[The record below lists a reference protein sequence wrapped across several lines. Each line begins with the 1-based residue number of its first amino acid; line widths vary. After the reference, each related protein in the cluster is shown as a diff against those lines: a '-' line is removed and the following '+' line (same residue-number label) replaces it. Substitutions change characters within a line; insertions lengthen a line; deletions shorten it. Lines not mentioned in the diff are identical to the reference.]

1 MKAILDTHT
10 LLWLVDRPEKLPIHV
25 SSFCEDETNELY
37 ISIASFWE
45 LSIKI
50 SIDKIELGGDALSRL
65 KRWCD
70 ENAVATLPISLPH
83 CNQLQN
89 LPFHHRDP
97 FDRLII
103 AQAICEKLSVVTID
117 EHFPK
122 YDVAVIWNS

>member
-10 LLWLVDRPEKLPIHV
+10 LLWLVDRPEKLPEKV
-25 SSFCEDETNELY
+25 SSFCENENNELY

-50 SIDKIELGGDALSRL
+50 SIGKIELDNNALIQL
-65 KRWCD
+65 KKWCD
-70 ENAVATLPISLPH
+70 KNAVTILPISILH
-83 CNQLQN
+83 CNQVQT

-103 AQAICEKLSVVTID
+103 AQAICDKLSILTID
-117 EHFPK
+117 EYFPK
-122 YDVAVIWNS
+122 YDIDIIWS

>member
-10 LLWLVDRPEKLPIHV
+10 LLWLVDRPKKLPVNV
-25 SSFCEDETNELY
+25 SSFCEDENNELY

-45 LSIKI
+45 LSIKM
-50 SIDKIELGGDALSRL
+50 SIGKIELGEKALYRL
-65 KRWCD
+65 KHWCD
-70 ENAVATLPISLPH
+70 ENTVKILPISLPH
-83 CNQLQN
+83 CDQVQA

-103 AQAICEKLSVVTID
+103 AQAICDRLSVVTID

-122 YDVAVIWNS
+122 YDISVIWK

>member
-10 LLWLVDRPEKLPIHV
+10 LLWLVDRPEKLPKTV
-25 SSFCEDETNELY
+25 RSFCENENNELY

-50 SIDKIELGGDALSRL
+50 SIGKIELDKNALTQL
-65 KRWCD
+65 KKWCNK
-70 ENAVATLPISLPH
+70 NAVTILPISILH
-83 CNQLQN
+83 CDQVQT

-103 AQAICEKLSVVTID
+103 AQAICGKLNVLTID
-117 EHFPK
+117 EHFSK
-122 YDVAVIWNS
+122 YNIDVIWN

>member
-10 LLWLVDRPEKLPIHV
+10 LLWLVDRPKKLPVNI
-25 SSFCEDETNELY
+25 SSFCEDENNELF

-45 LSIKI
+45 LSIKM
-50 SIDKIELGGDALSRL
+50 SIGKIELKEKGLYRL
-65 KRWCD
+65 KCWCD
-70 ENAVATLPISLPH
+70 ENAVTMLPIYLPH
-83 CNQLQN
+83 CDQVQA

-103 AQAICEKLSVVTID
+103 AQAICEKLSIVTID

-122 YDVAVIWNS
+122 YNVTVIWN